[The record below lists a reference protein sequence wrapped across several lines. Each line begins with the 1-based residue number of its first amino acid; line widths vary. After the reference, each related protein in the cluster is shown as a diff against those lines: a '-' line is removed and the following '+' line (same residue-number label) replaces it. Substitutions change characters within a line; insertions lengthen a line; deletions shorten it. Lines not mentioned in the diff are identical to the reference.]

1 MRKWNTIMKK
11 MAVLFLSAVLIS
23 ARMPVQLRAQ
33 EQSVQDETEIGAQ
46 SGEGAGTGVQSRDGA
61 GGGAQSGADAG
72 IVMRSRSDAEADSAV
87 DDDMTG
93 GEKAVQTMKVQDTG
107 AETKDSDDAD
117 DVEGDGNSQ
126 DVIGKDDKRDQTD
139 QTTQTDQT
147 DQTDKTDQSE
157 DDQYDGQQDEDP
169 LEDESQTGDGQ
180 EGENPGGRPGI
191 TLDPI
196 AFPILM
202 DSSNELY
209 GSLSQFL
216 SLSSDQFQIYT
227 VAVIDPMTQ
236 QPVQPDSPVEVSL
249 DVPSGYDADRVVV
262 SEISMDGEIP
272 VRTELSF
279 TYNSGKAVFE
289 TDHSGV
295 YVVMEKKVQPQLPA
309 SLEMTSKVEKLEL
322 TKKYPDGVSQISPAG
337 SLTSSARALTLNPQ
351 TGDDHSVLIWG
362 VVTAIAAAA
371 VIVLIVIII
380 KRRK

>member
-11 MAVLFLSAVLIS
+11 MAVLLLSAVLIS
-23 ARMPVQLRAQ
+23 AMMPVQLRAQ

-61 GGGAQSGADAG
+61 GSGAQSGDDAG

-107 AETKDSDDAD
+107 AETKDSDNAD
-117 DVEGDGNSQ
+117 NVESDGNSQ
-126 DVIGKDDKRDQTD
+126 DVIGKDVK
-139 QTTQTDQT
+139 TDQT

-295 YVVMEKKVQPQLPA
+295 YVVIEKKVQPQLPA